1 MKLKIGISPCPNDT
15 YIFEAIFNKLV
26 SLKGIE
32 FEFIFHD
39 VQKLNELALEN
50 KLDIVKVSYAH
61 YFAIMQ
67 HYQVLNSGGAM
78 GFGVGPLFISQKK
91 YFPNDDFSNLK
102 IAIPGKQTTA
112 HFLLNFFHPH
122 LKNKIEY
129 SFENIEQAI
138 LNQEVDAGVIIHENR
153 FTYLEKGLNK
163 IIDLGEYWE
172 SQTQLP
178 IPLGCIAIKK
188 SLDFE
193 LKKSIHFLIK
203 ESIDIADQNQSVTS
217 DFIRCHA
224 QEMRED
230 VMKSHIQ
237 LYVNDFSK
245 EIGTIGKAAVS
256 KLYEAITHSTLTDS
270 IYVI

>member
-15 YIFEAIFNKLV
+15 YIFEAIFKKLV
-26 SLKGIE
+26 SLEEIE
-32 FEFIFHD
+32 FEFVFHD

-50 KLDIVKVSYAH
+50 KLDIIKVSYAH
-61 YFAIMQ
+61 YFSIMQ
-67 HYQVLNSGGAM
+67 DYQVLNSGGAM
-78 GFGVGPLFISQKK
+78 GFGVGPLLISQKK
-91 YFPNDDFSNLK
+91 YLPNDNLSDLK

-112 HFLLNFFHPH
+112 HFLLNFFQPH
-122 LKNKIEY
+122 FKNKIEY

-178 IPLGCIAIKK
+178 IPLGCIAIKNT
-188 SLDFE
+188 LDFE
-193 LKKSIHFLIK
+193 LKKSINYLIK
-203 ESIDIADQNQSVTS
+203 KSIDIAHKNKSESS

-224 QEMRED
+224 QEMRDD

-245 EIGTIGKAAVS
+245 DIGPIGKAAVS
-256 KLYEAITHSTLTDS
+256 KLYEAITHLTLTDS